1 MKKEEKQN
9 TTTIT
14 ITLRKLAWKSIIDFS
29 SKYQGMTIQQIY
41 DQHHTATLRW
51 YYYNYDKISFIPEIL
66 RAIGIEEEDEIKKPG
81 KDPEKGKEVDKRKNY
96 NAKKY
101 CAKVFENDDK
111 KAIADIVSKSKRR
124 KRAANAKRVRAEWSD
139 NTKYSKSSM
148 AWKNQGH

>member
-9 TTTIT
+9 STTTVM
-14 ITLRKLAWKSIIDFS
+14 LRKLAWKSVIDFS
-29 SKYQGMTIQQIY
+29 SKYQGMTIHQIY

-81 KDPEKGKEVDKRKNY
+81 KNPEKGKEVDERKNY

-101 CAKVFENDDK
+101 CAKAFENGDK
-111 KAIADIVSKSKRR
+111 KAIADIVSESKRR
-124 KRAANAKRVRAEWSD
+124 KRAKNAKRVRAEWGD